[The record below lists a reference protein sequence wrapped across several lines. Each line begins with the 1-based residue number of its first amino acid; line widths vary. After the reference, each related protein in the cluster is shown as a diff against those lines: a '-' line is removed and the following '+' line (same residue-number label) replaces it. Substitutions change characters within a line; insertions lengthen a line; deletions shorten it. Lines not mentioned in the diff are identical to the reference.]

1 MDADSSEKSSSL
13 SLPLILGEEQ
23 HEQAGSKVEEKLES
37 SFHHQTTATTSFLK
51 TCFNGLNALSGV
63 GILSVPYAL
72 ASGGWLSLILL
83 FLIAASAFYS
93 GLLIQRCMDVDSDIR
108 TYPDI
113 GERAFG
119 KKGRILLSIFMNVEL
134 YFVATGFLI
143 LEGDNLHNL
152 FPGVELDVAGLRIG
166 GEQCFIIVVALIILP
181 TVWLDNLSLLSY
193 VSASGVLA
201 SAIILG
207 SILWTGAFEGIGF
220 HQRGTPLKWNGIP
233 TAVSLYA
240 FCYCAHPVFP
250 TLYTSMKNKRQFSN
264 VSKNLLPSDIHA
276 ILFQH
281 IYQSAVSLLQVLL
294 LCFILCTICYASMA
308 VFGYLMFGSTVQ
320 SQITLNLPTH
330 KISSKV
336 AIYTTLVNPISKYA
350 LMVTPVV
357 NAAKKKF
364 PSHYNKRLI
373 GMLASTTL
381 VISTVVVALAIPFFA
396 YLMSLVGAFLS
407 VTASIILPCF
417 CYLKI
422 SGIYRRLGCEMLIIG
437 LILVLSAAV
446 VVFGTYTSLVEIIG
460 HL

>member
-113 GERAFG
+113 
-119 KKGRILLSIFMNVEL
+119 
-134 YFVATGFLI
+134 GFLI

-264 VSKNLLPSDIHA
+264 
-276 ILFQH
+276 
-281 IYQSAVSLLQVLL
+281 VLL